1 MGFLSGLFKR
11 KKGGTFVGNLI
22 RGAASKATG
31 GILGS
36 GAGLAAWEAKEAQ
49 KVTDGLHDQ
58 IANLTSKMNSKQMG
72 ADLVTSTLKNSPV
85 DKTSPNAGE
94 SVVLETLKS
103 NWGYILGG
111 LIGLG
116 GLIYLLV
123 RLTKKGGSNGRL
135 KSFR

>member
-1 MGFLSGLFKR
+1 MGFLSGIFKR

-36 GAGLAAWEAKEAQ
+36 GAGLAAWEAKEAE
-49 KVTDGLHDQ
+49 KKTEGLQNQ
-58 IANLTSKMNSKQMG
+58 IAHLTSKINSKQMG
-72 ADLVTSTLKNSPV
+72 ADLVSSTIKNSPV

-94 SVVLETLKS
+94 SVVIETLKS
-103 NWGYILGG
+103 NWAYILGG
-111 LIGLG
+111 LIGVG
-116 GLIYLLV
+116 GLVYLII
-123 RLTKKGGSNGRL
+123 RLSRKKTSNRGI